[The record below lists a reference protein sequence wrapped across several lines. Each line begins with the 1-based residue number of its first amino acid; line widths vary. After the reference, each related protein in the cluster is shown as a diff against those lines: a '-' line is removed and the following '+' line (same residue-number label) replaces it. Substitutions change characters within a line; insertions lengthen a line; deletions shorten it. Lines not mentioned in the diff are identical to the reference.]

1 MLECGATFMSFLLL
15 LSNHAIY
22 IYVMSC
28 GVTKIELSIYMVNVH
43 NPIHGILKRFAN
55 QFHFQLH
62 RCNENC
68 KYRLIFRIMSY

>member
-28 GVTKIELSIYMVNVH
+28 GVTKIELSVY
-43 NPIHGILKRFAN
+43 LSKRS
-55 QFHFQLH
+55 Q
-62 RCNENC
+62 
-68 KYRLIFRIMSY
+68 SY